1 MKIVAILNPVS
12 GNKEFNVREMLLE
25 KFSDHDF
32 QLFESKCPR
41 HATEITKL
49 AIEAGADT
57 VIAVGGDGTIME
69 VIQGIAGTNVKLG
82 IIPFGTGNMLALN
95 LGISLDIERSINI
108 VLSGNTRKI
117 DIGRINN
124 RYFAFMAGCGFD
136 ASIIEETSREKKK
149 RFGMFAYYIEG
160 IRQAFRSR
168 KASFKIVL
176 DNKQTVKLRAISV
189 IIANSANIIGNIFTL
204 APDSSIMDGYL
215 DVIAISP
222 KDAYDYIPTIW
233 NIITKQPVNNVNRVK
248 YYKAKSIEIKSKP
261 VLLVQAD
268 GELIEK
274 TPVKVEIIPSCIE
287 VFSPENIEESMTR
300 VAEEHLKSII
310 NTALAG
316 LKINALLGH

>member
-1 MKIVAILNPVS
+1 MKIVAVLNPVS
-12 GNKEFNVREMLLE
+12 GNSEFNIRELVLE
-25 KFSDHDF
+25 KFSDQDF
-32 QLFESKCPR
+32 QLFESQCPG

-49 AIEAGADT
+49 AVESGAEA

-69 VIQGIAGTNVKLG
+69 VIQGLIGTNAKLG

-95 LGISLDIERSINI
+95 LGISLDVERSIGI
-108 VLSGNTRKI
+108 IMSGSTRKI
-117 DIGRINN
+117 DIGKINN
-124 RYFAFMAGCGFD
+124 HYFAFMAGCGFD

-160 IRQAFRSR
+160 IRQAFKSR

-176 DNKQTVKLRAISV
+176 DSKKTVKLRAISV

-204 APDSSIMDGYL
+204 APNSSIMDGYL
-215 DVIAISP
+215 DIIVISP
-222 KDAYDYIPTIW
+222 RGAYDYIPTLW
-233 NIITKQPVNNVNRVK
+233 NIITKQPVKNVDRVK

-261 VLLVQAD
+261 TLLVQAD

-274 TPVKVEIIPSCIE
+274 TPVKVTIIPACIE
-287 VFSPENIEESMTR
+287 IFSPENIEESMSR
-300 VAEEHLKSII
+300 VAQEHLKSII

-316 LKINALLGH
+316 LKINVLLGH